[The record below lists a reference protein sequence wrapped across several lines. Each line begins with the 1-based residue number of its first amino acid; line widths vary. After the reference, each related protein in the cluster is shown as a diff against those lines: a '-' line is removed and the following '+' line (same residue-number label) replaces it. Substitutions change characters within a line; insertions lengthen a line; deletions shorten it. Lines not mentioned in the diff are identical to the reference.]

1 MSFRSIPLIARFEE
15 TDSPDLVVI
24 AGFGRFGQTILE
36 LLQEHAAGEF
46 SAAVLVDRHAE
57 SLYRQ
62 FAERVGFRSGYR
74 CDKLQADLADPGT
87 WDRVRAIMEEP
98 GHGTAPAKVSIVLGT
113 DDDRLN
119 IRTAMLLRQK
129 LPDAQI
135 VARCFVDSSLT
146 RELSVDGE
154 FEIFGV
160 SRLLQDALAARHRRW
175 FPS

>member
-1 MSFRSIPLIARFEE
+1 
-15 TDSPDLVVI
+15 
-24 AGFGRFGQTILE
+24 
-36 LLQEHAAGEF
+36 
-46 SAAVLVDRHAE
+46 
-57 SLYRQ
+57 
-62 FAERVGFRSGYR
+62 
-74 CDKLQADLADPGT
+74 
-87 WDRVRAIMEEP
+87 
-98 GHGTAPAKVSIVLGT
+98 VLGT